1 MKYMD
6 MVKTIANG
14 ERTAFERGD
23 IIIRELCRLTEDI
36 LDYRYAGEHYDGN
49 GTVLDD
55 KRNQIKKSLVLVKS
69 DLDVYMEQLGITDEV
84 KDKSNKRLEKIT
96 NKIERK

>member
-36 LDYRYAGEHYDGN
+36 LNYRYAGEHYDGN
-49 GTVLDD
+49 GNALEDM
-55 KRNQIKKSLVLVKS
+55 RNRIKKDLALVKT
-69 DLDVYMEQLGITDEV
+69 DLDIYMEQLGITEDVE
-84 KDKSNKRLEKIT
+84 DKATKRLEKLV
-96 NKIERK
+96 KRM

>member
-6 MVKTIANG
+6 MIKKIANG

-36 LDYRYAGEHYDGN
+36 LDYRYAGEHYNGD

-55 KRNQIKKSLVLVKS
+55 KRNQIKKSLVIVKS

-84 KDKSNKRLEKIT
+84 RDKSNKRLEKIA
-96 NKIERK
+96 NKIE